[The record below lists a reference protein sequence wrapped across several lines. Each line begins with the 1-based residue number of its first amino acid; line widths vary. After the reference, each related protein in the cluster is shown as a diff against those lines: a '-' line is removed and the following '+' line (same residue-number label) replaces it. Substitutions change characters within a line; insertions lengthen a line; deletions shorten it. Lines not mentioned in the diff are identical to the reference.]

1 MVFKWANCSSQVW
14 WPEGTGNHGFLST
27 KKERVFPWTNPGN
40 HVMMW
45 KIPMFD
51 LNGWMRTPNIFQQKC
66 GNTVDG
72 DGELHRFGRV
82 SIQHFLFLD
91 VFMGPL
97 FHYTLQYMIIHF
109 GQFGFSASTGY
120 LGSSW
125 HINRIVWK
133 SPIWQL
139 CLFLVAFVPAVKS
152 CFLFLIG
159 YTSETL
165 REVWWSLWASPIF
178 GSFCLELA
186 RWRNPSLWFQHIRK
200 HIRQLHCGLSPHASE
215 HSEHLKQIGCHS
227 GVFASYHSCP
237 DV

>member
-1 MVFKWANCSSQVW
+1 M
-14 WPEGTGNHGFLST
+14 GTGNYIDLGGWTSNTFCFL
-27 KKERVFPWTNPGN
+27 
-40 HVMMW
+40 
-45 KIPMFD
+45 MFTWVHFFTTPYNTWLFILDSSD
-51 LNGWMRTPNIFQQKC
+51 LVPVTW
-66 GNTVDG
+66 
-72 DGELHRFGRV
+72 
-82 SIQHFLFLD
+82 
-91 VFMGPL
+91 
-97 FHYTLQYMIIHF
+97 
-109 GQFGFSASTGY
+109 Y

-139 CLFLVAFVPAVKS
+139 IFFLWRSFQLWNRVFW
-152 CFLFLIG
+152 FLIG

-165 REVWWSLWASPIF
+165 REVWWFLWASPIF
-178 GSFCLELA
+178 GSFRLELA

-215 HSEHLKQIGCHS
+215 HSEHFKQIGCHS